1 MESRELRWGIVGCGV
16 IAPAHAESL
25 ARAKGAKLV
34 AVCDIVP
41 EKAARLAARFGQ
53 PAVYSDLKEMLQQ
66 GELDILSVCTPSGL
80 HGEHIEAAAEAGVH
94 ILSEKPLEI
103 TLEKMDSAIRACQEA
118 EVKLGGVFQRRTFP
132 TSIQIKQ
139 ALDAGE
145 LGKLLLGSAYLKYYR
160 DQAYYDS
167 GDWRG
172 TWELDGGGALMNQ
185 GVHGIDLLLWFMGD
199 VKRVFARA
207 GTLARDVEVEDTAVI
222 SLEFENGAFGI
233 IEGTTTV
240 YPGMDT
246 RLEIHGEKGTI
257 VLEEQRIKVWE
268 TLEGGSNIGTT
279 NDAKSPG
286 ISGDPSALG
295 PLTHDVLVEDMI
307 SALKEDR
314 EPLISGAEARKAVEL
329 ILAIYESARTG
340 KEVVLD

>member
-1 MESRELRWGIVGCGV
+1 MVKRDLRWGIVGCGV
-16 IAPAHAESL
+16 IAPAHAKAL
-25 ARAKGAKLV
+25 AKAKGAKLV

-41 EKAARLAARFGQ
+41 EKAEKLAAEFGQ
-53 PAVYSDLKEMLQQ
+53 PDVYTDLKEMLQ
-66 GELDILSVCTPSGL
+66 EADLDILSVCTPSGL
-80 HGEHIEAAAEAGVH
+80 HGGHIEAAAEAGVH
-94 ILSEKPLEI
+94 VLSEKPLEI
-103 TLEKMDSAIRACQEA
+103 TLEKMDSAIQACRKA
-118 EVKLGGVFQRRTFP
+118 GVKLGGVFQRRTFP
-132 TSIQIKQ
+132 TSKQ
-139 ALDAGE
+139 VKEALDAGE
-145 LGKLLLGSAYLKYYR
+145 LGNLLLGSAYLKYYR

-199 VKRVFARA
+199 VKKVFARA
-207 GTLARDVEVEDTAVI
+207 GTLARDIPVEDTAVI

-257 VLEEQRIKVWE
+257 VLEEHRINVWE
-268 TLEGGSNIGTT
+268 TLDGGSKIDTKDG
-279 NDAKSPG
+279 AKSPG
-286 ISGDPSALG
+286 VSADPSALG
-295 PLTHDVLVEDMI
+295 PLTHDVLVQDMI
-307 SALKEDR
+307 DAVKEDR
-314 EPLISGAEARKAVEL
+314 EPLIPGEEARKAVEL

>member
-1 MESRELRWGIVGCGV
+1 MEAKALRWGIVGCGV
-16 IAPAHAESL
+16 IAPAHAQSL
-25 ARAKGAKLV
+25 AKAKGAKLV

-41 EKAARLAARFGQ
+41 EKAERLAAKFGQ
-53 PAVYSDLKEMLQQ
+53 PAVYTDLKEMLQQ
-66 GELDILSVCTPSGL
+66 GDLDVLSVCTPSGL
-80 HGEHIEAAAEAGVH
+80 HGKHIEAAAEAGVH
-94 ILSEKPLEI
+94 VLSEKPLEI
-103 TLEKMDSAIRACQEA
+103 TLEKMDSAIRACREA
-118 EVKLGGVFQRRTFP
+118 NVKLGGVFQRRTLP
-132 TSIQIKQ
+132 TSIQIKK

-145 LGKLLLGSAYLKYYR
+145 LGNLLLGSAYLKYYR

-199 VKRVFARA
+199 VKKVFARA
-207 GTLARDVEVEDTAVI
+207 GTLARDIEVEDTAVI
-222 SLEFENGAFGI
+222 SLEFKNGAFGI

-268 TLEGGSNIGTT
+268 TLEGGSKIENS
-279 NDAKSPG
+279 NDTKSAG
-286 ISGDPSALG
+286 VSADPSALG
-295 PLTHDVLVEDMI
+295 PLTHDVLVQDMI
-307 SALKEDR
+307 DAINENR
-314 EPLISGAEARKAVEL
+314 EPLIPGEEARKAVEL

-340 KEVVLD
+340 KEIVLE